1 LEAVLVPVAPALPV
15 DAAGVGVNTAP
26 GLETQE
32 LAAAAAEDTPE
43 GGFGLTV
50 PLPAKLHD
58 WTFLLV
64 AS

>member
-1 LEAVLVPVAPALPV
+1 
-15 DAAGVGVNTAP
+15 VGVNTAP

-32 LAAAAAEDTPE
+32 LAAAPAEETLE
-43 GGFGLTV
+43 GAFELTV
-50 PLPAKLHD
+50 PLPAKLQD